1 MRKINWNAT
10 PVAFYAALAFAL
22 LSSPSPVI
30 AQTNTAG
37 SKSQNCVTI
46 GGGTPGVV
54 KAKKQGNCIATGG
67 ASSSSVLRKGPQRKD
82 GSFKVEIEGV
92 KPKPNARSR

>member
-37 SKSQNCVTI
+37 SKSRNCVTMD
-46 GGGTPGVV
+46 GGTPGVV
-54 KAKKQGNCIATGG
+54 KAKKQGNCIARGG
-67 ASSSSVLRKGPQRKD
+67 ASSSVLGKGSQKKD
-82 GSFKVEIEGV
+82 GGFKVEIEGV
-92 KPKPNARSR
+92 KPKPNARSK

>member
-1 MRKINWNAT
+1 VRKINWDT
-10 PVAFYAALAFAL
+10 TSVVFYAALAFAL
-22 LSSPSPVI
+22 LSGPSSVI
-30 AQTNTAG
+30 AQTNNTG
-37 SKSQNCVTI
+37 PKGQNCVAM
-46 GGGTPGVV
+46 GGTPGVV

-67 ASSSSVLRKGPQRKD
+67 ASSSSVLRKGPQKKD